1 MVTFG
6 VIGERGY
13 LGSVVKR
20 RWLELGATWDPIDP
34 DHIIY
39 AIRPDDLALAFRL
52 AETGPTILPSTD
64 AIHENTDYASGKRA
78 LERVP
83 GAVVIRAGIVDTRHA
98 YGVAYRNWW
107 CSPLTPL
114 EWADLAWDR
123 KDEPG
128 LHLAGRETLTR
139 YEVERLVAEVWD
151 RPAPVAAFADDRN
164 DRAINCGDYPPL
176 RDALVEYREWLQS

>member
-6 VIGERGY
+6 VLGERGY

-20 RWLELGATWDPIDP
+20 RWVELGATWDPIDP
-34 DHIIY
+34 DYMVY

-52 AETGPTILPSTD
+52 AETGPVILPSTD
-64 AIHENTDYASGKRA
+64 AIFEDSEYAATKRA
-78 LERVP
+78 LEKVP
-83 GAVVIRAGIVDTRHA
+83 GATVIRAGIVDTRHA

-114 EWADLAWDR
+114 EWADLAWDVR
-123 KDEPG
+123 DQPG

-139 YEVERLVAEVWD
+139 YEVKRLVAEVWD
-151 RPAPVAAFADDRN
+151 RPPPVPAFAPDRLMRN
-164 DRAINCGDYPPL
+164 INSGGYPPL
-176 RDALVEYREWLQS
+176 RDALVEFREWSRS

>member
-6 VIGERGY
+6 VLGERGY

-34 DHIIY
+34 DYVVY
-39 AIRPDDLALAFRL
+39 AIRPDDLVLAERL

-64 AIHENTDYASGKRA
+64 AIFEDSEYAATKRL
-78 LERVP
+78 LERIP
-83 GAVVIRAGIVDTRHA
+83 GVVIRAGIVDTRHA

-114 EWADLAWDR
+114 EWADLAWDVR
-123 KDEPG
+123 DRPG
-128 LHLAGRETLTR
+128 LHIAGRERLTR
-139 YEVERLVAEVWD
+139 YEVERSVAEVWD
-151 RPAPVAAFADDRN
+151 RCEPVPAFGEPLDRTLVG
-164 DRAINCGDYPPL
+164 GDWPPL
-176 RDALVEYREWLQS
+176 RDALVEFREWTRS